1 MNNRERLIELIS
13 THDLDRREIAEL
25 LKVKRATIDHWLL
38 PGESSNHEDIP
49 EMAIEL
55 LELKLRDRTSSS
67 GPELE

>member
-1 MNNRERLIELIS
+1 MNNRDRLIELIS
-13 THDLDRREIAEL
+13 THGLDRQEAAEL
-25 LKVKRATIDHWLL
+25 LKVKRVTIDHWLL

-67 GPELE
+67 GSGPE